1 LILVPVL
8 IAIPVFAFLLGINLA
23 WVVIL
28 SLTCLFILL
37 FALLVRWASKS
48 LPRAIIFVA
57 LLCAAPVIAVA
68 GLAFTAGGV
77 AFIVAV
83 LEGQQPQHIQKADR
97 R

>member
-1 LILVPVL
+1 LILVPIL

-28 SLTCLFILL
+28 SLACLFILL
-37 FALLVRWASKS
+37 FTLLVRWASKS

-68 GLAFTAGGV
+68 GLGFTAAGFG
-77 AFIVAV
+77 FIVAV
-83 LEGQQPQHIQKADR
+83 LEGQQPQHIQKAVR